1 MKRKQGFVAALALSL
16 SALSGGVQAQ
26 VASFDEAIKKAVVYS
41 PQVNAAW
48 YNFMATSEARRAAQ
62 GGYFPSVDL
71 YADIGREERETPLFD
86 FGDYSRDAVR
96 FSVTQM
102 LFDGFDTRNA
112 VQALGFDRLSQY
124 YQLQSAS
131 QEAALE
137 AAQAYLDTVRFQ
149 QLVEYAKEN
158 YIVHRQVYDKIAE
171 RAGGGV
177 SQGVDLE
184 QAAARIALAES
195 NLLTELTNLHDVA
208 ARFQRIV
215 GDVPADSLPVP
226 TVPTGMIP
234 DMRDAALNLA
244 YDQSPEI
251 DAAIEN
257 LRAAQSELNR
267 TNAPLMPRLDLRYR
281 NEVEHDTD
289 GLDGRFDI
297 EAIELVLNYNLFRG
311 GADSARKREFYNLY
325 NAAIEERKQACI
337 NVRQNTMIAFND
349 IKALEDQVIFLNN
362 QLLSQDKTRRA
373 YTDQFDLGQR
383 TLLDLL
389 DAQNEY
395 FDAQRAAMT
404 ARTNLMGAQAR
415 TLANM
420 GLLTSA
426 MSVDGFNQEKVEEMN
441 LEFARGD
448 DPNGDAKCP
457 PEAPAQLYIDK
468 ETLFAELYGDANG
481 GDATGAAVATG
492 AVGALAAGSTR
503 YRAAGENIVGVD
515 LNVLFELNS
524 SVISGAFD
532 DEIARIAETMRENPG
547 VQAVVEGHTDNTG
560 TADYNMWLSERR
572 ANSVKTMLVEK
583 HGVPESQL
591 KAVGY
596 GQTQP
601 RADNATREGREQNRR
616 VEMYIRDGS
625 E

>member
-1 MKRKQGFVAALALSL
+1 MKRKQGFVKALALGL
-16 SALSGGVQAQ
+16 SALSFGAQAQ

-171 RAGGGV
+171 RTGGGV
-177 SQGVDLE
+177 SQGVDQE

-195 NLLTELTNLHDVA
+195 NLLTELTNLHDVS

-215 GDVPADSLPVP
+215 GEVPADNLPVP

-257 LRAAQSELNR
+257 LRAAQSELTR

-373 YTDQFDLGQR
+373 YNDQFDLGQR

-389 DAQNEY
+389 DSQNEY

-404 ARTNLMGAQAR
+404 ARTNLMSAQAR

-457 PEAPAQLYIDK
+457 PEAPRQLYIDK
-468 ETLFAELYGDANG
+468 ETLFAELYGSADDSA
-481 GDATGAAVATG
+481 GAAAATG

-524 SVISGAFD
+524 SVIRSAFD
-532 DEIARIAETMRENPG
+532 DEIARIAEVMRENPG
-547 VQAVVEGHTDNTG
+547 VQAVVEGHTDSTG
-560 TADYNMWLSERR
+560 TPEYNMWLSERR
-572 ANSVKTMLVEK
+572 ANAVKTMLVEK

-601 RADNATREGREQNRR
+601 RGDNATREGREQNRR

>member
-1 MKRKQGFVAALALSL
+1 MKRKQGFIKALALGL
-16 SALSGGVQAQ
+16 STLAFGAQAQ

-112 VQALGFDRLSQY
+112 VKALGFDRLSQY
-124 YQLQSAS
+124 YQLQAAS

-149 QLVEYAKEN
+149 QLTEYAKEN

-171 RAGGGV
+171 RTGGGV

-195 NLLTELTNLHDVA
+195 NLLTELTNLHDVS

-215 GDVPADSLPVP
+215 GEVPADSLPVP

-234 DMRDAALNLA
+234 DMRDAALKLA

-373 YTDQFDLGQR
+373 YNDQFDLGQR

-389 DAQNEY
+389 DSQNEY
-395 FDAQRAAMT
+395 
-404 ARTNLMGAQAR
+404 
-415 TLANM
+415 
-420 GLLTSA
+420 
-426 MSVDGFNQEKVEEMN
+426 
-441 LEFARGD
+441 
-448 DPNGDAKCP
+448 
-457 PEAPAQLYIDK
+457 
-468 ETLFAELYGDANG
+468 
-481 GDATGAAVATG
+481 
-492 AVGALAAGSTR
+492 
-503 YRAAGENIVGVD
+503 
-515 LNVLFELNS
+515 
-524 SVISGAFD
+524 
-532 DEIARIAETMRENPG
+532 
-547 VQAVVEGHTDNTG
+547 
-560 TADYNMWLSERR
+560 LS
-572 ANSVKTMLVEK
+572 LI
-583 HGVPESQL
+583 H
-591 KAVGY
+591 
-596 GQTQP
+596 
-601 RADNATREGREQNRR
+601 
-616 VEMYIRDGS
+616 I
-625 E
+625 

>member
-1 MKRKQGFVAALALSL
+1 MKSKQGFVAALALSL
-16 SALSGGVQAQ
+16 TALTGAVKAEVS
-26 VASFDEAIKKAVVYS
+26 SFEEAVKGAVVYS

-71 YADIGREERETPLFD
+71 YADVGREDRDTPLID

-102 LFDGFDTRNA
+102 LFDGFDTREQ
-112 VQALGFDRLSQY
+112 VRALGFDRLSQY
-124 YQLQSAS
+124 YELQQAS

-137 AAQAYLDTVRFQ
+137 AAQAYLDVVRFQ
-149 QLVEYAKEN
+149 QLTEYAKEN
-158 YIVHRQVYDKIAE
+158 YIVHRQVFDKITE
-171 RAGGGV
+171 RTGGGV

-184 QAAARIALAES
+184 QASARIALAES
-195 NLLTELTNLHDVA
+195 NLLTELTNLHDVST
-208 ARFQRIV
+208 RFQRVV
-215 GDVPADSLPVP
+215 GDVPGDNLPVP

-234 DMRDAALNLA
+234 DMRDAALQLA
-244 YDQSPEI
+244 YERSPEI

-257 LRAAQSELNR
+257 LRAAQSQLNR
-267 TNAPLMPRLDLRYR
+267 TNAPMMPRLDLRYR

-289 GLDGRFDI
+289 GVDGRFDI

-373 YTDQFDLGQR
+373 YNDQFDLGQR

-389 DAQNEY
+389 DSQNEY

-404 ARTNLMGAQAR
+404 ARTNLMTAQAR
-415 TLANM
+415 TLSNM

-426 MSVDGFNQEKVEEMN
+426 MSVDGFNQDKVEEMN
-441 LEFARGD
+441 LEFSRGD
-448 DPNGDAKCP
+448 DPNGEALCP
-457 PEAPAQLYIDK
+457 AEPPTQLYINK
-468 ETLFAELYGDANG
+468 EQLFAELYGDG
-481 GDATGAAVATG
+481 GNATAASAG

-503 YRAAGENIVGVD
+503 YRAAGDNIVGTD

-524 SVISGAFD
+524 SVISSAFD
-532 DEIARIAETMRENPG
+532 DEIAGIAQVIKDNPG
-547 VQAVVEGHTDNTG
+547 IDAIVEGHTDSTG
-560 TADYNMWLSERR
+560 EDDYNMWLSERR
-572 ANSVKTMLVEK
+572 ANAVRTMLIEK
-583 HGVPESQL
+583 HGIPESQL
-591 KAVGY
+591 KSVGF
-596 GQTQP
+596 GETQP
-601 RADNATREGREQNRR
+601 RADNATLEGRQQNRR
-616 VEMYIRDGS
+616 VELYMRAGS
-625 E
+625 